1 MHMPL
6 VAGTVAGEA
15 IDVLLALN
23 VPNVDAFGPIN
34 CNRDG
39 PVVFTDG
46 CFIELD
52 VLLVGA

>member
-6 VAGTVAGEA
+6 VTGTVAGEA